1 MGAEEN
7 RGLLTFTT
15 DFGLS
20 DYYVAAV
27 KGTVMRL
34 APGSQ
39 VVDVSHLI
47 SPGDLAAGAFVW
59 AAAVPWFPPGTV
71 HLAVVDPG
79 VGSERR
85 ILVARTGDAWL
96 VCPDNGLLT
105 HLLDRGLPVL
115 PSAVREVRVV
125 EKSDLYLHNF
135 PHSPGQTFHGRDRFA
150 PVAAWLLRGGPAAEL
165 GPVIQD
171 PRRLPFRP
179 PRREPGRLAGE
190 VIHVDTYGN
199 AVTNIPSAWLPRP
212 WPRVVSTIG
221 GSGGRTVRHLAT
233 HYQEIPPGEAALL
246 PGSAGTLEVSL
257 NGSDL
262 ARQWNIQRGC
272 GIDIEFTALGEGP
285 ARGAAE

>member
-34 APGSQ
+34 APGAQ
-39 VVDVSHLI
+39 MVDVSHQI
-47 SPGDLAAGAFVW
+47 PPGDLAAGAFVW

-85 ILVARTGDAWL
+85 ILVARTEDAWL

-105 HLLDRGLPVL
+105 HLLDRGLPIL
-115 PSAVREVRVV
+115 SSAVREVRAV
-125 EKSDLYLHNF
+125 EKSDLFLRN
-135 PHSPGQTFHGRDRFA
+135 PGQTFHGRDRFA
-150 PVAAWLLRGGPAAEL
+150 PVAAWLLRGGPAEEL
-165 GPVIQD
+165 GPVVHE
-171 PRRLPFRP
+171 PRRLPFQP
-179 PRREPGRLAGE
+179 ARREPGRLTGE

-199 AVTNIPSAWLPRP
+199 AVTNVPSAWLPRP
-212 WPRVVSTIG
+212 WPQVVSEVGEVGEVG
-221 GSGGRTVRHLAT
+221 GHGGRTVRHLAT

-246 PGSAGTLEVSL
+246 PGSVGTLEISL

-262 ARQWNIQRGC
+262 ARQWNIQRGS
-272 GIDIEFTALGEGP
+272 GIVIESTALREG
-285 ARGAAE
+285 RLG